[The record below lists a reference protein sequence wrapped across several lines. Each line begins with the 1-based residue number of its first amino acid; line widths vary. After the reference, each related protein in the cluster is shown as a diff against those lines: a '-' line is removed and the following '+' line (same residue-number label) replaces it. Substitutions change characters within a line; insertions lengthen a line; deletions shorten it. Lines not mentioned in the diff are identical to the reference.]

1 MRKTVIASALF
12 AASVLPS
19 LAAAQTAAPA
29 DDYTITGNVSL
40 INDYRFRGITQTM
53 KKPALQGGFDFSHAS
68 GFYLGNWNSNV
79 SEYAGFPGGNLEMDF
94 YGGYK
99 TTFGDFG
106 LDVGA
111 IYYYYPGSK
120 YNFTGSTVD
129 NKEIYIGGSWQF
141 LSAKYY
147 YSVGDYFSDKG
158 DKNKGTDGTGY
169 LDLAA
174 TYDLGGGWGVNG
186 HVGHLSYKG
195 RDKADYTDWKLGV
208 TKDVKGYV
216 FGLAYVGTNARD
228 KAGDWYSFTNA
239 STGKVVAAGAD
250 TVLVS
255 VSKTF

>member
-19 LAAAQTAAPA
+19 LAAAQTVAPA

-129 NKEIYIGGSWQF
+129 NKVQPPS
-141 LSAKYY
+141 SSKCR
-147 YSVGDYFSDKG
+147 
-158 DKNKGTDGTGY
+158 
-169 LDLAA
+169 LARP
-174 TYDLGGGWGVNG
+174 TLC
-186 HVGHLSYKG
+186 
-195 RDKADYTDWKLGV
+195 
-208 TKDVKGYV
+208 
-216 FGLAYVGTNARD
+216 
-228 KAGDWYSFTNA
+228 
-239 STGKVVAAGAD
+239 GA
-250 TVLVS
+250 
-255 VSKTF
+255 

>member
-79 SEYAGFPGGNLEMDF
+79 SEYVGFSGGNLEMDF

-99 TTFGDFG
+99 TSFGDFS

-228 KAGDWYSFTNA
+228 NAGDYYSYTNA
-239 STGKVVAAGAD
+239 STKKVVASGAD